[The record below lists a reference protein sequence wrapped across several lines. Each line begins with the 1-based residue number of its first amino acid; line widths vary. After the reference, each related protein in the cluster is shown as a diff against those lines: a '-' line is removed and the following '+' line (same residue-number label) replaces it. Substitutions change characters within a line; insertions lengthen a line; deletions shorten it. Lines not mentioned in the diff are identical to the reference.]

1 MQDIFE
7 ILNQSKRANQVALDN
22 VGRIPYPTLGICV
35 DNVDP
40 LNKRRIKVSL
50 SSNPSLSSDWIR
62 RLDIAP
68 GVDANLPP
76 INSTVI
82 VFFVDGL
89 ENNGYYL
96 PIINDTNPP
105 KDKGDVINDY
115 SSTIPGNRVVE
126 VGGDESLRVEKI
138 MNIEAGGDINTTTPD
153 SVNFDSSK
161 GFNVSSERDIMM
173 TCLNALV
180 LQASTYLRL
189 QAGPTNYIELGADG
203 TSKVSGNWVFNMGGS
218 TISFVNCGGMSINGK
233 QICTLDAVDSRGDTI
248 VNKGWS

>member
-1 MQDIFE
+1 MNNIFE
-7 ILNQSKRANQVALDN
+7 ILNQSKLANQIALDQQ
-22 VGRIPYPTLGICV
+22 GRMPYPTLGICV
-35 DNVDP
+35 QNTDP
-40 LNKRRIKVSL
+40 LNKRRIKISFP
-50 SSNPSLSSDWIR
+50 SSPTLESDWIR

-89 ENNGYYL
+89 ESNGYYL
-96 PIINDTNPP
+96 PVINDTNPP
-105 KDKGDVINDY
+105 KDKEDVVSDY
-115 SSTIPGNRVVE
+115 YSTTPGNRTVE
-126 VGGDESLRVEKI
+126 VSGDDSLKVENS
-138 MNIEAGGDINTTTPD
+138 MSIEAGGDINTTTPD

-180 LQASTYLRL
+180 LQATTYLRL

-233 QICTLDAVDSRGDTI
+233 QICTTDAIDSRGDHLVTR
-248 VNKGWS
+248 GY

>member
-1 MQDIFE
+1 MNNIFE
-7 ILNQSKRANQVALDN
+7 ILNQSRLANQIALDQQ
-22 VGRIPYPTLGICV
+22 GRMPYPTLAV
-35 DNVDP
+35 VTQNQDDQ
-40 LNKRRIKVSL
+40 NKRRIKVSFP
-50 SSNPSLSSDWIR
+50 SSPTLESDWIR

-89 ENNGYYL
+89 ESNGYYL

-105 KDKGDVINDY
+105 KDKGDVVNDY
-115 SSTIPGNRVVE
+115 SSAIPGNRTVE
-126 VGGDESLRVEKI
+126 VGGDESLKVEKS
-138 MNIEAGGDINTTTPD
+138 MNIEVGGNINTTTPD

-189 QAGPTNYIELGADG
+189 QAGPANYIELGADG

-233 QICTLDAVDSRGDTI
+233 QIAVVGATDSRGDTL
-248 VNKGWS
+248 VTKGY